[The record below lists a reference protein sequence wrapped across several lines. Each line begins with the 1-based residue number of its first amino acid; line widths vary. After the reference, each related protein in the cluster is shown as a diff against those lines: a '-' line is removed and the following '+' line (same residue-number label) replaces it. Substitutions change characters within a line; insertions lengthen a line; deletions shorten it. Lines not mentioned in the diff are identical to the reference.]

1 MLPFFLGIS
10 MNKLYLIVIIFISF
24 NISLCIADDYTD
36 IAEDLEFCASCH
48 GAKGA
53 SPIDD
58 TIPIIAGQHFYY
70 LYIQLKD
77 MASGLRAT
85 PPNEIMA
92 SIASS
97 YDRKQMKRL
106 SQYFSEQ
113 EWVKTDYKSDP
124 DLSAKAKTLAG
135 SGQCVQCHGG
145 GFMGDKSSIP
155 RISNQ
160 NFSYLS
166 KTLLDYKSKARNNA
180 AGMSSLM
187 ASYNENDIEVLAD
200 YLAGM

>member
-1 MLPFFLGIS
+1 MYKFILIFLLSIPLS
-10 MNKLYLIVIIFISF
+10 VS
-24 NISLCIADDYTD
+24 ADDYTD
-36 IAEDLEFCASCH
+36 IADDLELCVSCH
-48 GAKGA
+48 GAKGT

-113 EWVKTDYKSDP
+113 EWIKTDYKSDP
-124 DLSAKAKTLAG
+124 DLSSKAKTLAG

-145 GFMGDKSSIP
+145 GFMGDKSAIP

-180 AGMSSLM
+180 AAMSSLIG
-187 ASYNENDIEVLAD
+187 SYNENDIEALAD

>member
-1 MLPFFLGIS
+1 MYKFILVFLLLIPIS
-10 MNKLYLIVIIFISF
+10 VS
-24 NISLCIADDYTD
+24 ADDYTD
-36 IAEDLEFCASCH
+36 IADDLEFCASCH

-97 YDRKQMKRL
+97 YDKKKMKRL

-113 EWVKTDYKSDP
+113 EWIKTDYKSDP
-124 DLSAKAKTLAG
+124 ALSAKAKTLAG

-145 GFMGDKSSIP
+145 GFMGDKSAIP

-180 AGMSSLM
+180 AAMSSLI
-187 ASYNENDIEVLAD
+187 ASYHENDIEAIVD
-200 YLAGM
+200 YLAGY

>member
-1 MLPFFLGIS
+1 MYKFILIFLLSIPIS
-10 MNKLYLIVIIFISF
+10 VS
-24 NISLCIADDYTD
+24 ADDYTD
-36 IAEDLEFCASCH
+36 IADDLELCASCH
-48 GAKGA
+48 GAKGT

-58 TIPIIAGQHFYY
+58 TIPIIGGQHFYY
-70 LYIQLKD
+70 LYTQLKD

-97 YDRKQMKRL
+97 YDKKKMKRL

-113 EWVKTDYKSDP
+113 EWIKTDYKSDP
-124 DLSAKAKTLAG
+124 ALSAKAKTLAG

-145 GFMGDKSSIP
+145 GFMGDKSAIP

-180 AGMSSLM
+180 AAMSSLI
-187 ASYNENDIEVLAD
+187 ASYHENDIEAIVD
-200 YLAGM
+200 YLAGY

>member
-1 MLPFFLGIS
+1 MYKFILIFLLSIPLS
-10 MNKLYLIVIIFISF
+10 VSADDYKD
-24 NISLCIADDYTD
+24 IADD
-36 IAEDLEFCASCH
+36 LELCVSCH
-48 GAKGA
+48 GAKGT

-58 TIPIIAGQHFYY
+58 TIPIIGGQHFYY

-85 PPNEIMA
+85 PPNGIMA
-92 SIASS
+92 SIAST
-97 YDRKQMKRL
+97 YDKKKMKRL

-113 EWVKTDYKSDP
+113 EWIKTDYKSDP
-124 DLSAKAKTLAG
+124 DLSSKAKTLAG

-180 AGMSSLM
+180 AAMSSLIG
-187 ASYNENDIEVLAD
+187 SYPKNDIDALVD
-200 YLAGM
+200 YLAGY

>member
-1 MLPFFLGIS
+1 MYKFILIFLLSIPLS
-10 MNKLYLIVIIFISF
+10 VS
-24 NISLCIADDYTD
+24 ADDYTD
-36 IAEDLEFCASCH
+36 IADDLELCASCH

-58 TIPIIAGQHFYY
+58 TIPIIGGQHFYY
-70 LYIQLKD
+70 IYTQLKD

-85 PPNEIMA
+85 PPNEMMA
-92 SIASS
+92 SIAAN
-97 YDRKQMKRL
+97 YDKKQMKRL

-113 EWVKTDYKSDP
+113 EWIKTDYKSDP
-124 DLSAKAKTLAG
+124 DLSVKAESLVESGGRG
-135 SGQCVQCHGG
+135 SCVKCHGA

-187 ASYNENDIEVLAD
+187 ASYNENDIEALAD

>member
-1 MLPFFLGIS
+1 MYKFILIFLLSIPLS
-10 MNKLYLIVIIFISF
+10 VS
-24 NISLCIADDYTD
+24 ADDYTD
-36 IAEDLEFCASCH
+36 IADDLELCASCH

-58 TIPIIAGQHFYY
+58 TIPIIGGQHFYY
-70 LYIQLKD
+70 IYTQLKD

-85 PPNEIMA
+85 PPNEMMA
-92 SIASS
+92 SIAAN
-97 YDRKQMKRL
+97 YDKKQMKRL

-113 EWVKTDYKSDP
+113 EWIKTDYKSDP
-124 DLSAKAKTLAG
+124 DLSSKAKTLAG

-145 GFMGDKSSIP
+145 GFMGDKSAIP

-187 ASYNENDIEVLAD
+187 ASYNENDIEALAD